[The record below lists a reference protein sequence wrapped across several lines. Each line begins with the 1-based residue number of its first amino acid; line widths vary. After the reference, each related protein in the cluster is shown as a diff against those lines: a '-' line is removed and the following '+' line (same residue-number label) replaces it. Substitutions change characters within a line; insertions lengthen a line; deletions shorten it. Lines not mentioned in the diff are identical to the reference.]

1 MHCHARTAAAL
12 AVLFLAAPAL
22 ARDDR
27 LLFPISEALATD
39 AAKSKIDP
47 GVKLYFGKQKHPAAA
62 RSFGHDTANRK
73 TNAMGKTD
81 KLACEWVFLSA
92 VLSLQER
99 ARKEGADAVVN
110 IVSVYKDVRTESETE
125 YMCGAGSI
133 VAGVALR
140 GELVKLAK

>member
-1 MHCHARTAAAL
+1 MHSRTAAAF
-12 AVLFLAAPAL
+12 AVLLLATPAL

-27 LLFPISEALATD
+27 LRFPISEALTSD
-39 AAKSKIDP
+39 AAKNKLDP
-47 GVKLYFGKQKHPAAA
+47 AVKLYFGKQAHPKPA

-81 KLACEWVFLSA
+81 KAACDWVFLSA

-110 IVSVYKDVRTESETE
+110 IVSVYKDTRTESETE
-125 YMCGAGSI
+125 YLCGAGSI

-140 GELVKLAK
+140 GEMVKLGK